1 MLVSATLSP
10 MSSLS
15 AKWVRAAHGDAWQA
29 LGIAG
34 VAEVPGVRLMATGL
48 PHPQWNNGDVDEPAL
63 VDLDAVRDWYANRGL
78 PWGLRLP
85 LGAVWPHGHKL
96 FTKRLMGL
104 TPSEFRAAAPVDG
117 LAIRVA
123 TPADLPAVLTV
134 DAVAFE
140 ESTDLER
147 PWLELLLAHPAVT
160 VALAQQGASPS
171 PPDTSR
177 CRRAGRARRRTS
189 AASRCCPR
197 RGGGAWAPHC
207 RRGSSG
213 AAATQVPRCGTCTPT
228 TTSRHQ
234 FTAGSDSSRSTAS
247 TSTSRERS
255 TFT

>member
-1 MLVSATLSP
+1 MPHVIAVGEMGPRRARRRVASPGHRGCRRGSRRATDGN
-10 MSSLS
+10 
-15 AKWVRAAHGDAWQA
+15 R
-29 LGIAG
+29 
-34 VAEVPGVRLMATGL
+34 VA
-48 PHPQWNNGDVDEPAL
+48 HPQWNNGDVDEPAL
-63 VDLDAVRDWYANRGL
+63 VDVDAVRDWYANRGL

-160 VALAQQGASPS
+160 VALAQQGGEPVATGHVTLSPG
-171 PPDTSR
+171 
-177 CRRAGRARRRTS
+177 RAGPAAYVGGPMLPAARRRGVGAALS
-189 AASRCCPR
+189 SWLVGRGRDAGAALWHLHPDHDVAASIYR
-197 RGGGAWAPHC
+197 RLGFVEVDGLDIYV
-207 RRGSSG
+207 
-213 AAATQVPRCGTCTPT
+213 T
-228 TTSRHQ
+228 
-234 FTAGSDSSRSTAS
+234 
-247 TSTSRERS
+247 
-255 TFT
+255 